1 MFINIAEEQIR
12 SGVEA
17 ALKNHSDF
25 FNEYFSTLENREEF
39 LKSIHNILKTTDA
52 DLANANISLLSKK
65 LSLLILLI
73 KSAGVTGVGGK
84 NADKKLIIPDFV
96 FFLGLN
102 NFDGHGLLIRGK
114 PYAFFNM
121 TLINRRLEDKS
132 FVINSQLLH
141 ETFHAIHYFYSPSF
155 YLKNYTSIEHRY
167 LKIMI
172 AEGIASYFT
181 LIAGG
186 KKHNLKDA
194 FWFGLVDEEHFKK
207 WVENCALKK
216 SFVYE
221 MLKKVIAGNSFDPA
235 LDALLFYVLGA
246 KQEEL
251 ILGRFGYYYGF
262 EVVRQ
267 VVEKAGTKVLYMPY
281 EEFTEHIWRYFE
293 SNDA

>member
-1 MFINIAEEQIR
+1 MFINIAREQIR
-12 SGVEA
+12 LGVEA

-39 LKSIHNILKTTDA
+39 LKGIPDILKTTDA
-52 DLANANISLLSKK
+52 DLTNTNISLLSKK
-65 LSLLILLI
+65 LSLLIPSI
-73 KSAGVTGVGGK
+73 ESAGGTS
-84 NADKKLIIPDFV
+84 ADKKLIIPDFV
-96 FFLGLN
+96 FFIGLN
-102 NFDGHGLLIRGK
+102 NFDGHGLIIRGK

-121 TLINRRLEDKS
+121 TPINRRLEDKS
-132 FVINSQLLH
+132 FMVESQLLH

-155 YLKNYTSIEHRY
+155 YIKNYTSIEHRY
-167 LKIMI
+167 LKRMI

-181 LIAGG
+181 LVAGG
-186 KKHNLKDA
+186 KKQNLKDA

-207 WVENCALKK
+207 WVENCKFKK

-221 MLKKVIAGNSFDPA
+221 TLKKVITGNGFAPT
-235 LDALLFYVLGA
+235 LDALLFYVPGA

-262 EVVRQ
+262 EVVRR
-267 VVEKAGTKVLYMPY
+267 VAEKEGTKVLYTPY
-281 EEFTEHIWRYFE
+281 EEFTEHIWHYFE